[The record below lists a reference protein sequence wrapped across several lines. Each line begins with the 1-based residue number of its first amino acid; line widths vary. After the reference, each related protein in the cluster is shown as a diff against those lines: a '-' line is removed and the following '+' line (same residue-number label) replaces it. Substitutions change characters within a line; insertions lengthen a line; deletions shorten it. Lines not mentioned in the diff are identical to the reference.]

1 MNGKE
6 FSEILKKY
14 NLTHEKAARLLNC
27 SRSSIT
33 KWIRLEEIPR
43 SVEHHIANILF
54 PENIKRIVEF
64 LGVTSIDSP
73 NNAELKEF
81 VMKKIEIAYWNNIDS
96 VVKQKYLELQYPY
109 QDAAD
114 YYDDKFIS
122 DELGTIHLTKET
134 IVGFLEYPT
143 TNIKLFYKIVNEENQ
158 RMLAQLKDNLFISLL
173 IDNELLSVTE
183 YTSMLLD
190 VMKEFENLHPAT
202 VKQKL

>member
-64 LGVTSIDSP
+64 LGVTSLDSP

>member
-64 LGVTSIDSP
+64 LGVTSLDSP

-96 VVKQKYLELQYPY
+96 VVKQKYLEQQYPY
-109 QDAAD
+109 QDAED
-114 YYDDKFIS
+114 YDDDKFIS
-122 DELGTIHLTKET
+122 DECGVAHFTKET
-134 IVGFLEYPT
+134 IISFLEYPT
-143 TNIKLFYKIVNEENQ
+143 TNVKLFYKIVNEENQ
-158 RMLAQLKDNLFISLL
+158 RILAQLKDDLFISLL
-173 IDNELLSVTE
+173 IDNELLTVTD
-183 YTSMLLD
+183 YTSMLVVL
-190 VMKEFENLHPAT
+190 MKELDDLRPPT
-202 VKQKL
+202 TTRK